1 MNVIFCF
8 TANYLDNWKSIAV
21 LRGDGV
27 PGFTGGPSDVT
38 DKDPKEAGMPLV
50 IPQRM
55 WYS

>member
-27 PGFTGGPSDVT
+27 PGFTSGPSNVT
-38 DKDPKEAGMPLV
+38 DKDPKEAGIPSV
-50 IPQRM
+50 IHQRM